1 MTTLWTG
8 QELIAAIGGRP
19 AGGTAAAIGG
29 VSIDTRSLAPGDVF
43 FAIRGDVH
51 DGHKF
56 VAEAF
61 RRQAAAAVVDEAHAG
76 EVAGLGPLIVVPDV
90 LGALENAGRAARA
103 RSRAGIV
110 AITGSVGKTGTKEAL
125 RLALGDQGT
134 VHASAASYNNHW
146 GVPLS
151 LARMP
156 AESDFGIFEIGMSA
170 SGEIVPLTGMV
181 RPHVAVVTTVAPVHL
196 EFFPSV
202 AAIADAKSEI
212 FSGLQPGGAAVI
224 NRDIAEFD
232 RLKAHAAASPAG
244 RIVTFGEHEDADVR
258 AKRILPRA
266 ECTVV
271 EAEVF
276 GTPAVYRIGSPGR
289 HIAVNSLAVLAT
301 AKLLG
306 ADLALAA
313 LALGQ
318 LAPPVGRGER
328 TRLQVP
334 GGEVVL
340 IDESYNANPA
350 SMRAALAAL
359 GQTDIGFRGRRIAVL
374 ADMLELGAESERLHA
389 GLASAIEENAVDLV
403 FAAGPAMQ
411 ALWHMLPPTLRGAHV
426 EAPDDLQGPVLA
438 SLRAGDVIMVKGSNG
453 TRISRLVTFLKNR
466 FADAAPAAVRA

>member
-8 QELIAAIGGRP
+8 QELIAATGGR
-19 AGGTAAAIGG
+19 AEGGVAAAIGG

-43 FAIRGDVH
+43 FAIHGDVH
-51 DGHKF
+51 NGHKF

-61 RRQAAAAVVDEAHAG
+61 RRQAAAAVVDEAHAA
-76 EVAGLGPLIVVPDV
+76 ELTGLGTLIVVPDV
-90 LGALENAGRAARA
+90 LHALENAGCAARA
-103 RSRAGIV
+103 RSRAGVV

-125 RLALGDQGT
+125 RLALADQGT

-181 RPHVAVVTTVAPVHL
+181 RPDVAVVTTVAPVHL

-202 AAIADAKSEI
+202 AAIADAKGEI
-212 FSGLQPGGAAVI
+212 FSGLEPGGAAVI

-244 RIVTFGEHEDADVR
+244 RIVTFGEHEGADVR
-258 AKRILPRA
+258 AKRILTRA

-276 GTPAVYRIGSPGR
+276 GTPVVYRIGSPGR

-313 LALGQ
+313 LALSQ
-318 LAPPVGRGER
+318 LSPPVGRGER

-350 SMRAALAAL
+350 SMLAALAAL

-374 ADMLELGAESERLHA
+374 ADMLELGPESERLHA
-389 GLASAIEENAVDLV
+389 GLASAIEENAVDVV

-411 ALWHMLPPTLRGAHV
+411 ALWHALPPTLRGAHAQ
-426 EAPDDLQGPVLA
+426 APDGLEGPVLA

-453 TRISRLVTFLKNR
+453 TRISRLVAFLKNR

>member
-8 QELIAAIGGRP
+8 QELIAATGGR
-19 AGGTAAAIGG
+19 AEGGVAAAIGG

-61 RRQAAAAVVDEAHAG
+61 RRNAAAAVVDEAHAG
-76 EVAGLGPLIVVPDV
+76 ELAGLGPLIVVPDV
-90 LGALENAGRAARA
+90 LRALENAGRAARA
-103 RSRAGIV
+103 RSRAGVV

-125 RLALGDQGT
+125 RLALADQGA

-156 AESDFGIFEIGMSA
+156 ADSDFGIFEIGMSA
-170 SGEIVPLTGMV
+170 SGEITPLTGMV

-202 AAIADAKSEI
+202 AAIADAKGEI
-212 FSGLQPGGAAVI
+212 FSGLQPGGAAII
-224 NRDIAEFD
+224 NRDIPEFE

-244 RIVTFGEHEDADVR
+244 RIITFGEHESADIR
-258 AKRILPRA
+258 AKRILVQP

-271 EAEVF
+271 EAYVF
-276 GTPAVYRIGSPGR
+276 GTPVMYRIGSPGR
-289 HIAVNSLAVLAT
+289 HIALNSLAVLAT
-301 AKLLG
+301 VKLLG

-313 LALGQ
+313 LALAG
-318 LAPPVGRGER
+318 LSPPVGRGER

-334 GGEVVL
+334 GGEVLL

-350 SMRAALAAL
+350 SMRAALTAL
-359 GQTDIGFRGRRIAVL
+359 GQTDIGLRGRRIAVL
-374 ADMLELGAESERLHA
+374 ADMLELGAESESLHA
-389 GLASAIEENAVDLV
+389 GLAPTIEENAVDLV
-403 FAAGPAMQ
+403 FAAGPAMR
-411 ALWHMLPPTLRGAHV
+411 ALWHALPPQLRGIHTDT
-426 EAPDDLQGPVLA
+426 PDGLEGHVLA
-438 SLRAGDVIMVKGSNG
+438 SLRAGDVIMIKGSNG

-466 FADAAPAAVRA
+466 FADAAAVAVGA